1 MERLKELLKENFEIC
16 EDPRELSNRVAKI
29 KKAIKD
35 SKEPEKEVRI
45 REFYEFKHPLFNK
58 LIDWGGIGRDVAG
71 ELKSTLLKIDESSRR
86 DIEEL
91 PKKLEEF
98 RDKAVRYIY
107 EKTSDPAMG
116 LRPVHGPGCA
126 SKTEVRNL
134 YFGENYSRSQLQ
146 QLACETLSSI
156 CFGYSVSFYFENEEL
171 QLIIKRLL
179 AKQGAEHFD
188 LRELK
193 VLPSENDKPHVILV
207 KFILW
212 IYEKFLQAQD
222 FEEKNL
228 LKVIIQKLK
237 ETTGKI
243 YVAPRREKEEYST
256 LPLPSLHFFVSWWI
270 EKEEKRTALHKMMN
284 EMFDFYQKVR
294 KEAIRRKLENKVE
307 NSSKIL
313 ANELEILCK
322 HILETGVIDY
332 NSLRRIEDILVE
344 LSLNFEKPLHLAS
357 MREFL

>member
-16 EDPRELSNRVAKI
+16 KDPRELSNRIAKI
-29 KKAIKD
+29 KKAMKD

-45 REFYEFKHPLFNK
+45 REFYEFKHPLFKK

-71 ELKSTLLKIDESSRR
+71 ELKSNLLRIDESSRR
-86 DIEEL
+86 DIEEFQR
-91 PKKLEEF
+91 KLEEF

-107 EKTSDPAMG
+107 EKASDPAMG

-126 SKTEVRNL
+126 GRTEARNL
-134 YFGENYSRSQLQ
+134 YFGENYNQTQLQ
-146 QLACETLSSI
+146 QLAYETLSSI
-156 CFGYSVSFYFENEEL
+156 CFGYSVSFYFEDEKF
-171 QLIIKRLL
+171 QLIIRRRL
-179 AKQGAEHFD
+179 ANQGAEHFD
-188 LRELK
+188 LGELK

-212 IYEKFLQAQD
+212 LYEEFQRQNS
-222 FEEKNL
+222 EEKNL

-243 YVAPRREKEEYST
+243 YVAPGKEKEEYLT

-270 EKEEKRTALHKMMN
+270 EKEEKRTALYKMMN
-284 EMFDFYQKVR
+284 EMFNFYQEVR
-294 KEAIRRKLENKVE
+294 KEARRRKLENKVE

-322 HILETGVIDY
+322 HILETGMVEY
-332 NSLRRIEDILVE
+332 NSLRRIEDMLVE

-357 MREFL
+357 IREFL